1 MLTGI
6 AVSDGASSALDW
18 EARHN
23 SRMENMARQ
32 MMSGMGSLALSGR
45 VGDCCDEE
53 EVRPFLALHRWQRA
67 ERFTQPLRRPRP
79 ITEPCFG
86 LMAPFWSFRA
96 ADEAAGGLAH
106 CPAAGVVANITGVL
120 CSSPTCTRERR
131 SRQSTRSRQQ
141 TRSTT
146 R

>member
-23 SRMENMARQ
+23 SRMESMARQ

-53 EVRPFLALHRWQRA
+53 EV
-67 ERFTQPLRRPRP
+67 
-79 ITEPCFG
+79 
-86 LMAPFWSFRA
+86 
-96 ADEAAGGLAH
+96 
-106 CPAAGVVANITGVL
+106 
-120 CSSPTCTRERR
+120 
-131 SRQSTRSRQQ
+131 
-141 TRSTT
+141 
-146 R
+146 